1 MYNVTIA
8 LLFFRVSIISNVVPS
23 RRNFRFVN
31 RSEKV
36 KLRVVLTP
44 NLAAEFAIIFLLRF
58 FSCYAF
64 PKYAI

>member
-36 KLRVVLTP
+36 KLRVVL
-44 NLAAEFAIIFLLRF
+44 
-58 FSCYAF
+58 YA
-64 PKYAI
+64 